1 MYSRNMRNNRR
12 EISETTHDNFVK
24 PPPNYRGM
32 VYDRSE
38 REDVFAEGIDRLVN
52 NDDSYQ
58 KYERVEISQPVI
70 QNKTGLHR
78 LIDGLSDKSFC
89 ADDVLICAM
98 IILML
103 NNSSEDDILMVL
115 VLMMLL

>member
-12 EISETTHDNFVK
+12 EVSESRRDNFVK

-32 VYDRSE
+32 IYGESE
-38 REDVFAEGIDRLVN
+38 RKDVFAEGIDRLVN

-58 KYERVEISQPVI
+58 KYERVERSEPVI

-103 NNSSEDDILMVL
+103 NQSSEDDILMVL

>member
-1 MYSRNMRNNRR
+1 MYSRNMRKPNR
-12 EISETTHDNFVK
+12 ETGETRRAELVK

-32 VYDRSE
+32 IYGESE
-38 REDVFAEGIDRLVN
+38 KKDIFAEGIDRLVN

-58 KYERVEISQPVI
+58 KYERIEQSEPVM

-78 LIDGLSDKSFC
+78 LIDGLSERSFC
-89 ADDVLICAM
+89 AEDILICAM